1 MNFYFLTISL
11 TFNDYRKIIDLLPTF
26 QYNIIGNKVSYEI
39 GNTSPA
45 TRKHGLNAT
54 RKKIL
59 SEMRHNP
66 NITKDELEF
75 IIGISGT
82 AIDNNRRYLKNNGY
96 LEKIGSNKD
105 GYWKVVI

>member
-1 MNFYFLTISL
+1 MILT
-11 TFNDYRKIIDLLPTF
+11 YLLIYAF
-26 QYNIIGNKVSYEI
+26 ILGGNEI

-66 NITKDELEF
+66 NITKAELEI
-75 IIGISGT
+75 IIGISDT
-82 AIDNNRRYLKNNGY
+82 VIDNNIRFLKNNGY
-96 LEKIGSNKD
+96 LERIGANKD
-105 GYWKVVI
+105 GYWKVVD